1 MPLEIGAV
9 VCKLQRENS
18 MYVLGNMVFFAF
30 VCGIIATCMVF
41 IGGYYLV
48 LALLV
53 TGGVLIGMQVSD
65 VLRGE

>member
-18 MYVLGNMVFFAF
+18 MYVLGNMVLFAIL
-30 VCGIIATCMVF
+30 CGVIAICVAI
-41 IGGYYLV
+41 IGGYYLL

-53 TGGVLIGMQVSD
+53 IAGVLIGMQISD
-65 VLRGE
+65 VVRGE

>member
-1 MPLEIGAV
+1 
-9 VCKLQRENS
+9 
-18 MYVLGNMVFFAF
+18 MYVLGNMVFFAL